1 MATPSPA
8 QLERLKS
15 VGADPSRYDKL
26 PQAAFDKLFPDEA
39 TVTAQPAPAPIAGG
53 EETVGLETPEFAAEP
68 GRVEP
73 VDLGQERSQF
83 IDSRSRDPL
92 GTLQPERE
100 AAAVKQADAILDQSF
115 TTGGKPTPFGI
126 FQPVVDY
133 VKDDLGGSE
142 LMQAF
147 TPQTIQTPEQTQA
160 QKRREMQASQLA
172 AQSLLEE
179 YQMSRV
185 LADRAGNQKAVDIF
199 NEKIATLKGLATDD
213 PQYTKRRREIIETGR
228 FKRSGPLPDKAG
240 DYKEFGTQV
249 LQSATTSP
257 GPGGGLV
264 ESPALYSLRT
274 LAAPISAAAGVGERV
289 GEEVLERA
297 PILFPG
303 PSESVRKA
311 AQSDQDPILSTI
323 AQRVAEGTAVM
334 GAGADI
340 ADFAAEAAG
349 LSPKLQEETT
359 DVTRYIGGGAG
370 LLVDFALK
378 PIPGSGAVTSAVKT
392 GAQARSLGRAL
403 SLPRTSAVATGVKAG
418 LRRGV
423 SDVGALIPGGRKV
436 KLKGRYIFPEFA
448 EGDVYADTL
457 ARYAGDAGKQG
468 DAAVFLTASARLEK
482 KGLLDDWG
490 KLTPDKRRAKLVEEL
505 GERGAADFEK
515 IGKEFG
521 LDVIDE
527 PRDFIRLQRTSEVI
541 LRRASLS
548 DSLSEASKRQLARG
562 EALTSDKAL
571 GEMADYGKY
580 LVSEGGTAFDD
591 FMSSLSPE
599 LKALIAPRFVNDIDN
614 LNQIAG
620 TTFKDVKEYL
630 AALPKK
636 RGFKALTDLG
646 DDAQRAVLKQF
657 LIDAGNTK
665 LRQVSPKL
673 LPNFTRITRN
683 SFLPDSQVAPAVDEF
698 NKLFGK
704 LRDSAVEQI
713 EQAAKAERADSRGL
727 GLVFKKEDFDA
738 VKELLD
744 NTSVR
749 FEDETFDI
757 LEELAA
763 RLERA
768 NAFDDGVL
776 VMSPQEFNGLLN
788 HGLDIV
794 ASKQPGYK
802 TLRNVADDLRS
813 ISDTPTASMDLEFY
827 RSKIL
832 TPKELAGGS
841 IENVAKGA
849 GKATIRKTITG
860 GEPTAGNPMSEE
872 FISEIGQKFG
882 AIEEDFKRRYRQARA
897 LLKAEGKPSS
907 PPEAWAKVI
916 SENYVRSDVDVPNS
930 GIDDF
935 FDLSY
940 GQMFDDY
947 VSQVYGG
954 YESVV
959 DALNASGRTQ
969 FLDGM
974 LVNPAEMRQL
984 VKVMLQHDDFV
995 QLRRTFIKL
1004 QRENKNIE
1012 ALTVLRDTHAY
1023 IQGKPIQSF
1032 IKDADELKDFY
1043 TAAAF
1048 DSEVDDIAG
1057 YGHTITKPYETGGF
1071 RQDDRGLLEIW
1082 DNAKESAPM
1091 FLMDDHV
1098 KLLSTQYSTRR
1109 MAGIVEEVF
1118 DDWARTYPEL
1128 FPTNKGIKSQGYR
1141 LYRNWGMR
1149 YSMNLDGALEALQ
1162 GRAGKNNVVMFMNPD
1177 QSPILHPTTVRIN
1190 KRLELR
1196 FPKIYIAIVEDYL
1209 TNMSGSTQKAGR
1221 LGYEIRN
1228 LKKEIGDIIA
1238 EDVMFKNPNATKK
1251 EIQNAKDFILGKPA
1265 QGNNPAIESK
1275 VFPPGSFGFLRRNSG
1290 ASTYIDSIYPSLRA
1304 ETTPLFY
1311 NTLKTAIKQA
1321 AASNRQIIRTGVL
1334 ESTLR
1339 APLALGETS
1348 SIRSAVIGKA
1358 NIDQFTETMM
1368 EMAIGSQFRKAS
1380 PELAKSLEEGGSLTE
1395 KIQRGIDATTELR
1408 GQATKRGTRLVNVV
1422 NDLVGTPGAAFNDG
1436 RFSRIAKGGVL
1447 GGNLLPNFRYLT
1459 TNYGTAPA
1467 IVYGSLG
1474 LDYGG
1479 AALKAT
1485 IFDGDSHAIMR
1496 ALTGQ
1501 GNFGAKTFIAGGDFS
1516 PSYSYAAERVLFVH
1530 PTTGKAYTNYELA
1543 RIAGENGITRS
1554 QASAELTEDMVKE
1567 FVSYS
1572 GIEAEKLKGVK
1583 PQLAGGNLK
1592 AAYRGGLKQTL
1603 KEDLFP
1609 AYFGNRQMNMFSEM
1623 ANLTDGQFR
1632 LAVFAKALRNGETE
1646 ANALLLARESLFD
1659 YGNLS
1664 AFEKGYINK
1673 VMWFWTFRRNSYR
1686 QVMKSFLS
1694 NPERMKNSYLA
1705 NNYFREMD
1713 RDYTHDTVDYAKSR
1727 PFMALIDNKES
1738 KQRYSIYGPGIPQL
1752 QATADLMDYLTAFP
1766 VIAEMSDVQSGRKQ
1780 VSEGMSDF
1788 IKDGTLGIASQ
1799 ARPSIQFI
1807 VAMSF
1812 GVDPSRDARRLGT
1825 YLDPRLMWYLQQ
1837 NPDAWSTFSSMVNV
1851 EAVEREDEK
1860 PSGGYYQGRQWR
1872 LKRGDDT
1879 SARNWYLMQ
1888 QVLLTIGLQR
1898 TARDYAPALEALR
1911 QGVAGMPEEQR
1922 DIRLGGTSER
1932 GAIENLLYTGGV
1944 ITPIEAPNLQTRIR
1958 YNERV
1963 LRDALREDQ

>member
-1 MATPSPA
+1 LATPSPA
-8 QLERLKS
+8 QLEKLKS
-15 VGADPSRYDKL
+15 VGADPSRYQNL
-26 PQAAFDKLFPDEA
+26 PQSAFDKLFPDEP
-39 TVTAQPAPAPIAGG
+39 TVSAQPPPAPIAGG
-53 EETVGLETPEFAAEP
+53 AETAGLETPEFTAEP

-100 AAAVKQADAILDQSF
+100 EAAVKQADAILDQSF

-142 LMQAF
+142 LMKSL
-147 TPQTIQTPEQTQA
+147 TPQTIQTPEQTQG
-160 QKRREMQASQLA
+160 QRRREMQASQLA
-172 AQSLLEE
+172 AQSLLED
-179 YQMSRV
+179 YQLSRV
-185 LADRAGNQKAVDIF
+185 MADRQGNQEAVELF
-199 NEKIATLKGLATDD
+199 NQKIETLKGTATDD
-213 PQYTKRRREIIETGR
+213 PQYRNRRRQIIETGG
-228 FKRSGPLPDKAG
+228 FKRGDVLPDRAG
-240 DYKEFGTQV
+240 DIKEFGAQA
-249 LQSATTSP
+249 LQRATTEA
-257 GPGGGLV
+257 GPGGELI
-264 ESPALYSLRT
+264 ESPALYTLRT

-349 LSPKLQEETT
+349 LSPKVQEEVT

-370 LLVDFALK
+370 LVVDFALK
-378 PIPGSGAVTSAVKT
+378 PIPGSGAATTAVKT
-392 GAQARSLGRAL
+392 AAQARQVGRAL
-403 SLPRTSAVATGVKAG
+403 NLPRTAAVATGLKAG

-436 KLKGRYIFPEFA
+436 TLKGRYIFPEFV

-457 ARYAGDAGKQG
+457 ARYAGDASKQA
-468 DAAVFLTASARLEK
+468 DAAVFLQTSARLES
-482 KGLLDDWG
+482 KGLLDDWVS
-490 KLTPDKRRAKLVEEL
+490 LTPDERRAKLVTEL
-505 GERGAADFEK
+505 GDQVAEDFER
-515 IGKEFG
+515 IGKQLFI
-521 LDVIDE
+521 DAVDE
-527 PRDFIRLQRTSEVI
+527 PGSFLSYRSAPGDVLS
-541 LRRASLS
+541 RASLS
-548 DSLSEASKRQLARG
+548 EGLPVAAKRALATNEAYASEKAIDDLASYARAVEQTDPQKAIQFVRDLPLDIRKAVAG
-562 EALTSDKAL
+562 KLVLKVDEVNNILGTAYKDIDAFIAAKAPRNQGYKALTS
-571 GEMADYGKY
+571 
-580 LVSEGGTAFDD
+580 
-591 FMSSLSPE
+591 
-599 LKALIAPRFVNDIDN
+599 
-614 LNQIAG
+614 
-620 TTFKDVKEYL
+620 
-630 AALPKK
+630 
-636 RGFKALTDLG
+636 LG
-646 DDAQRAVLKQF
+646 DDAQRAVLKQL
-657 LIDAGNTK
+657 LIDSGNVG
-665 LRQVSPKL
+665 LRQVSSRV
-673 LPNFTRITRN
+673 LPNFTRLTRN
-683 SFLPDSQVAPAVDEF
+683 AFLPDSQVAPAVDEF
-698 NKLFGK
+698 AKVFGD
-704 LRDSAVEQI
+704 LRDRAAFQVTDSNTIVLTAEDLVPLREYIDKTPLRFMPENEAFDII
-713 EQAAKAERADSRGL
+713 EQLTSRLQRAS
-727 GLVFKKEDFDA
+727 
-738 VKELLD
+738 
-744 NTSVR
+744 S
-749 FEDETFDI
+749 
-757 LEELAA
+757 EELEVLGALQ
-763 RLERA
+763 RGELR
-768 NAFDDGVL
+768 NAQFSISPLDDIEV
-776 VMSPQEFNGLLN
+776 VNISIPEFNALLES
-788 HGLDIV
+788 GLDMV
-794 ASKQPGYK
+794 AKKQPGYK
-802 TLRNVADDLRS
+802 SLRMVADDLQAL
-813 ISDTPTASMDLEFY
+813 SDKPLAGLDLEFY
-827 RSKIL
+827 RSNVL

-849 GKATIRKTITG
+849 GKATIRKTVTG
-860 GEPTAGNPMSEE
+860 GEPSAGNPMSEE

-897 LLKAEGKPSS
+897 LLKKEKKPSS
-907 PPEAWAKVI
+907 PPEAWAKVV
-916 SENYVRSDVDVPNS
+916 SDNYVRDTVTTMGPN
-930 GIDDF
+930 DF
-935 FDLSY
+935 IKLSY

-947 VSQVYGG
+947 ISQVYGG
-954 YESVV
+954 YESIV

-984 VKVMLQHDDFV
+984 VQVMLQGDDLQKLRDTFV
-995 QLRRTFIKL
+995 AL
-1004 QRENKNIE
+1004 QSEGRHME
-1012 ALTVLRDTHAY
+1012 ALTVLRDSHAY
-1023 IQGKPIQSF
+1023 VQGRPIQSF
-1032 IKDADELKDFY
+1032 IRSADELDTLYQKAVTRSNLEQDYF
-1043 TAAAF
+1043 TI
-1048 DSEVDDIAG
+1048 DPL
-1057 YGHTITKPYETGGF
+1057 ITKPYRTGAF
-1071 RQDDRGLLEIW
+1071 RQDERGMLEIW

-1091 FLMDDHV
+1091 FFVDDHV
-1098 KLLSTQYSTRR
+1098 ELLSTQYSTRR
-1109 MAGIVEEVF
+1109 MAGIVEDVF
-1118 DDWARTYPEL
+1118 DDWSRTYPEL
-1128 FPTNKGIKSQGYR
+1128 FPTNREILSRAALLDEAFKGYIFNKQIQS
-1141 LYRNWGMR
+1141 
-1149 YSMNLDGALEALQ
+1149 SALQ
-1162 GRAGKNNVVMFMNPD
+1162 YTPGVKDLIEDVISKSM
-1177 QSPILHPTTVRIN
+1177 
-1190 KRLELR
+1190 
-1196 FPKIYIAIVEDYL
+1196 PKIYVAAIEDQL
-1209 TNMSGSTQKAGR
+1209 TLMSGSTQKGKR
-1221 LGYEIRN
+1221 LGDEIRKVKKQIKELGGDPSAQRFFEGFADN
-1228 LKKEIGDIIA
+1228 LFDGDAYTYIA
-1238 EDVMFKNPNATKK
+1238 
-1251 EIQNAKDFILGKPA
+1251 
-1265 QGNNPAIESK
+1265 
-1275 VFPPGSFGFLRRNSG
+1275 RNSG
-1290 ASTYIDSIYPSLRA
+1290 ASSYVSSIYPSLRA
-1304 ETTPLFY
+1304 ESTPLFY
-1311 NTLKTAIKQA
+1311 NTLKTALRQA
-1321 AASNRQIIRTGVL
+1321 AKSNRDIIRTGVL

-1339 APLALGETS
+1339 APLTFGETS
-1348 SIRSAVIGKA
+1348 NIRSSVIGKS

-1380 PELAKSLEEGGSLTE
+1380 PELLKSLEEGGSLTE

-1408 GQATKRGTRLVNVV
+1408 GQASKRGTRLVNVV

-1516 PSYSYAAERVLFVH
+1516 PSYRFAAERVLFTH
-1530 PTTGKAYTNYELA
+1530 PNTGKSYTNYELA

-1554 QASAELTEDMVKE
+1554 QASAELTQKMVEE

-1572 GIEAEKLKGVK
+1572 GIEAKKLQGVK

-1623 ANLTDGQFR
+1623 ANLTDAQFR

-1664 AFEKGYINK
+1664 AFEKTYINK

-1686 QVMKSFLS
+1686 QVMKSFLT

-1888 QVLLTIGLQR
+1888 QVLLTAGIQR

-1932 GAIENLLYTGGV
+1932 GAIENLLYTLGV
-1944 ITPIEAPNLQTRIR
+1944 TTPIEAPNLQTRIR